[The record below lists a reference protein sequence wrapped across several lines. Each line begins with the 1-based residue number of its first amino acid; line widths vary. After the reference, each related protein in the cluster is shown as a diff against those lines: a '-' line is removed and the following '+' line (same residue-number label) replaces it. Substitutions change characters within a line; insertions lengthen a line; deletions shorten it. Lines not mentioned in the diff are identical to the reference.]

1 MPRPTLPAAVVLAA
15 SALLAAAPARA
26 QAAVGT
32 GDALGVAGIAL
43 GALAVA
49 LAAAWAAVAARR
61 CAGADAERRA
71 ALARAEAAEA
81 VLAAAPLAWAVADPD
96 GGVRAGPPVALPA
109 GSGPAD
115 GLAALVGPETAAELT
130 AAARAGRPADLDV
143 VAADGRPWR
152 AFAVPLADG
161 RTAVWLHD
169 RTAERRAEARA
180 EAAEARAAEAER
192 EAARISAMLDALP
205 APVWMRGPDGTIVR
219 VNRAYADAVEAAP
232 AQAVAEGRELAP
244 RAGAALARRAAEAG
258 AALTERHAFAA
269 NGERRVAD
277 ITEMPFDG
285 GDGPAQLG
293 FAVDVTEIEDVRS
306 ELARHIAGHA
316 DVLEQVGS
324 AVAIYGPDGRLAF
337 HNQAYVRL
345 SGLDDAYLSTGP
357 AFGDVLEELRIRR
370 RLPEEADFRRF
381 KAAQTGLFTS
391 LIEPQESLLHL
402 PDGTTLR
409 QLAAPHARGGLIFVQ
424 EDVTDR
430 LQLES
435 SYNTLLAVQ
444 QETLDNLAEGIA
456 VFGGD
461 WRLRLSNPEFRR
473 LWGLGDAAV
482 MGGGPHL
489 TEILETM
496 RGQFADPAAWT
507 GFAQRI
513 TASAADREHASGRM
527 ERADDAVIQYATVP
541 LPDGAIILGFLDVT
555 DTVRVE
561 QALRRSNA
569 ALEAADRL
577 KSEFIANVSYQ
588 LRTPLNAIMGFAE
601 ILQNGY
607 YGTLTH
613 RQLEY
618 VSGVLESGQRLLILI
633 NDILDLATI
642 EAGFMAL
649 ERTDVDVEKVV
660 QSVAELTRDWAEK
673 QELAIETRVPPDVGT
688 IRADERRIKQAL
700 FNLVSNAIK
709 FTPSGGRITLSAERQ
724 GGEVR
729 ISVADTG
736 IGIPARDQDRVF
748 GRFERSHQD
757 QRGPGAGLGLSLVKS
772 FVELHGGR
780 VGMVSGPEQG
790 TRIDCVL
797 PVAAPEDEVREQPAP
812 PLA

>member
-1 MPRPTLPAAVVLAA
+1 MRRPKSPVRAA
-15 SALLAAAPARA
+15 LAAAPLSVAAAPAWA
-26 QAAVGT
+26 QGAMGA
-32 GDALGVAGIAL
+32 GDALGLAGIAA
-43 GALAVA
+43 GAAAVA
-49 LAAAWAAVAARR
+49 AAAWAVAAARR
-61 CAGADAERRA
+61 RCAVLDAERRA
-71 ALARAEAAEA
+71 AADRAEAAEA
-81 VLAAAPLAWAVADPD
+81 MLASAPTAWARLRPDGRIETGPAVGAPLAVAP
-96 GGVRAGPPVALPA
+96 RE
-109 GSGPAD
+109 
-115 GLAALVGPETAAELT
+115 GLAALVGAEAAAEIE
-130 AAARAGRPADLDV
+130 AAARGGRPASVDV
-143 VAADGRPWR
+143 VAPDGRPLR
-152 AFAVPLADG
+152 ASTAPLPDG
-161 RTAVWLHD
+161 GTAVWVED
-169 RTAERRAEARA
+169 R
-180 EAAEARAAEAER
+180 R
-192 EAARISAMLDALP
+192 EAARADAAEGQAQAARRSAARFAAMLDALP
-205 APVWMRGPDGTIVR
+205 APVWLREPDGGLAW
-219 VNRAYADAVEAAP
+219 VNRAYADAVEADP
-232 AQAVAEGRELAP
+232 RQAVEEGRELAP
-244 RAGAALARRAAEAG
+244 RAGAGLARRAA
-258 AALTERHAFAA
+258 AADAPQTERHAYVAR
-269 NGERRVAD
+269 GERRVAD
-277 ITEMPFDG
+277 ITEMPFG
-285 GDGPAQLG
+285 VGERPAQLG
-293 FAVDVTEIEDVRS
+293 FAVDTTEIEDVRA

-316 DVLEQVGS
+316 DVLERVGS
-324 AVAIYGPDGRLAF
+324 AIAIYGPDGRLAF

-381 KAAQTGLFTS
+381 KAEQTGLFTS

-402 PDGTTLR
+402 PDGTTVR
-409 QLAAPHARGGLIFVQ
+409 QLAAPHALGGLIFVQ

-473 LWGLGDAAV
+473 LWGMGDAAALAR
-482 MGGGPHL
+482 GPHL
-489 TEILETM
+489 SEILEMM
-496 RGQFADPAAWT
+496 RGQFADDAAWT
-507 GFAQRI
+507 EFARRI
-513 TASAADREHASGRM
+513 TASAADREQASGRI
-527 ERADDAVIQYATVP
+527 EREDAAVVQYATVP
-541 LPDGAIILGFLDVT
+541 LPDGAIIVGFLDVT

-607 YGTLTH
+607 YGTLTQ

-649 ERTDVDVEKVV
+649 ERTDVDVEKVI
-660 QSVAELTRDWAEK
+660 QSVAELTRDWAETE
-673 QELAIETRVPPDVGT
+673 QLSVETRVPPGVGT
-688 IRADERRIKQAL
+688 IRADERRIKQAV

-709 FTPSGGRITLSAERQ
+709 FTPAGGRITLSAERA
-724 GGEVR
+724 GDEVV

-748 GRFERSHQD
+748 GRFERAHPD

-780 VGMVSGPEQG
+780 VRMESRPDEG

-797 PVAAPEDEVREQPAP
+797 PVAAPEEETRGPEAP